1 MASDI
6 AGLMRDVV
14 ASPLGDVIA
23 SVGEGVA
30 AAQQALDEA
39 SLARTL
45 EIYRE
50 GGTDAVALLRQVG
63 YQPTFYALPETSCE
77 VVVSLRIGG
86 GDDQGASAG
95 ASAGANPGGSPG
107 GSPVGRPAAP
117 QPAGRAPAAA
127 APAAR
132 FTGDVMARKLQ
143 PARTYVTPVDATF
156 ATRYSY
162 QAQASARLTFKIV
175 PVPPPDGLDR
185 ARVMPDLVGRD
196 AATALLV
203 LDMLG
208 LKAAVQ
214 DAGGKAVEDVPAG
227 AKVRSTT
234 PAATTVMSTDVEVK
248 VQLD

>member
-1 MASDI
+1 MPTDI

-50 GGTDAVALLRQVG
+50 GGTDAVALLRQIG

-86 GDDQGASAG
+86 SEGETASPAP
-95 ASAGANPGGSPG
+95 APPAA
-107 GSPVGRPAAP
+107 GRPA
-117 QPAGRAPAAA
+117 GRTGVPAAATPVDA

-132 FTGDVMARKLQ
+132 FSSDVLARKLQ
-143 PARTYVTPVDATF
+143 PTRTYVTPVDATF
-156 ATRYSY
+156 ATRYNY
-162 QAQASARLTFKIV
+162 QAAASAKLTFKIV
-175 PVPPPDGLDR
+175 PVPAPDGLDR
-185 ARVMPDLVGRD
+185 ARVMPALVDRD
-196 AATALLV
+196 AATALTV
-203 LDMLG
+203 LEMLG
-208 LKAAVQ
+208 LTARVL
-214 DAGGKAVEDVPAG
+214 DASGKEVTDVPSG
-227 AKVRSTT
+227 AKVKATT
-234 PAATTVMSTDVEVK
+234 PVATTVMTTDVEVT
-248 VQLD
+248 VQLA

>member
-1 MASDI
+1 MANDI

-86 GDDQGASAG
+86 GDDQGGG
-95 ASAGANPGGSPG
+95 APGGG
-107 GSPVGRPAAP
+107 AGAP
-117 QPAGRAPAAA
+117 QPGGRAPAPAGA

-208 LKAAVQ
+208 LKAVVQ
-214 DAGGKAVEDVPAG
+214 DAGGKAVEDVPPG

-234 PAATTVMSTDVEVK
+234 PVATTVMSTDVEVK